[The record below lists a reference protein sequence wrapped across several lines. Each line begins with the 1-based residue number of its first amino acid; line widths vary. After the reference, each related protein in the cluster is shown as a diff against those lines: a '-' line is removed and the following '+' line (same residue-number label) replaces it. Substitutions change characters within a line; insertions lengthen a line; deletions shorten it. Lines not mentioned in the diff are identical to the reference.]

1 MNSWQPD
8 NHSPY
13 QEILDYWFGDD
24 HAAPWPAKALSRRW
38 FLSNPAQ
45 DAEIRERFGDL
56 VEAALQREL
65 VEWER
70 AAPSRLALI
79 LLLDQFT
86 RNLFR
91 GEARA
96 FAGDHRA
103 ATLTLEGLST
113 GMQRSLPLAGQ
124 VFFCM
129 PLMHAEEP
137 ELQAQSVACFERL
150 HEQAPP
156 TLKET
161 LRSNLDFAHEHRD
174 LIARFGRF
182 PHRNDALGRESSA
195 EERAFLADNG
205 KRYGQ

>member
-1 MNSWQPD
+1 MD
-8 NHSPY
+8 NWGMDSQSAY
-13 QEILDYWFGDD
+13 QDILDYWFGDD
-24 HAAPWPAKALSRRW
+24 HAAPWPVQAFSRRW
-38 FLSNPAQ
+38 FISNPAQ
-45 DAEIRERFGDL
+45 DAEIGERFADR
-56 VEAALQREL
+56 VEAALRREL

-70 AAPSRLALI
+70 SAPSRLALI

-91 GEARA
+91 GEAGA

-113 GMQRSLPLAGQ
+113 GMQRQLPLAGQ

-129 PLMHAEEP
+129 PLMHAEDLT
-137 ELQAQSVACFERL
+137 LQEQSVVCFEGL
-150 HEQAPP
+150 HEQAPAA
-156 TLKET
+156 LKET
-161 LRSNLDFAHEHRD
+161 LRGNLDFAREHHD

-182 PHRNDALGRESSA
+182 PHRNRALGRESSA
-195 EERAFLADNG
+195 EERAFLADTG